1 MAAFRKIMYAGDK
14 GTREAAIEELKLPS
28 QAYISRVMTF
38 LDKKKEWVVLYRSEV
53 MTRGHNTYNI
63 AEASIRILKDIV
75 LSRTKAF
82 NAVALLESILQVW
95 ETCFQA
101 RILRH
106 ANDCI
111 PSHHILCHNLLKRMP
126 DGAAETIV
134 YQGNQCYMVPSA
146 KKNDVY
152 EVYGDTGICTC
163 PAGNTGA
170 FCKHQALVQK
180 KFGGMF
186 PSCPALSANDCHQL
200 GWLALGDNC
209 PSIELYLSETA
220 NETEKNKTMFMSQML
235 LHYQLWKV
243 TGLVWTTSRIF
254 QHSCHPLLARSKKTQ

>member
-1 MAAFRKIMYAGDK
+1 MI
-14 GTREAAIEELKLPS
+14 
-28 QAYISRVMTF
+28 
-38 LDKKKEWVVLYRSEV
+38 

-180 KFGGMF
+180 KLGGMF
-186 PSCPALSANDCHQL
+186 PNGPTLSANDRRQL
-200 GWLALGDNC
+200 GWPTLGDNY
-209 PSIELYLSETA
+209 PSIESYLSETA
-220 NETEKNKTMFMSQML
+220 NETEKQNDVHEPDVAPLPVVEGHRTPPDNEQDFPA
-235 LHYQLWKV
+235 QLPSTSGSEQEDTKV
-243 TGLVWTTSRIF
+243 VDDNLEDFIKEMREVHAKEQRNDTYKRRLASAIARLKSSSNVVSG
-254 QHSCHPLLARSKKTQ
+254 PL